1 MIAAAA
7 TTSSVSLDRFPVGWF
22 DIALIVVLVFGYFRG
37 RKNGMTKE
45 VLPMFQWLATVLLC
59 GLGYELVGQGLLD
72 VAQLKLKVTPAY
84 ILGYLSL
91 AFLVY
96 IVFVLLKKALLPR
109 LIGSNFFGSNEYHF
123 GKASGV
129 LRYLCILFFAL
140 ALLHA
145 PFYTSAEIAAHNAY
159 NARWYGGG
167 QQGYNGDFIPTVQ
180 GVQDSVFHHSFTG
193 SLIANYLNVLL
204 ISTEAVKTV
213 KPAGPTPVIHI
224 GN

>member
-7 TTSSVSLDRFPVGWF
+7 TTSNSLSLDHLPVGWF
-22 DIALIVVLVFGYFRG
+22 DGLLVVVLLGFFRG

-59 GLGYELVGQGLLD
+59 GLAYEMAGQPYMNL
-72 VAQLKLKVTPAY
+72 ANLKITAAY

-91 AFLVY
+91 ALLVFGAFAY
-96 IVFVLLKKALLPR
+96 LKKFFTPR
-109 LIGSNFFGSNEYHF
+109 LEGSNFFGSAEYYL
-123 GKASGV
+123 GTTSGV
-129 LRYLCILFFAL
+129 IRFACMLLFAL

-145 PFYTSAEIAAHNAY
+145 PFYTSAEIAARNAY

-167 QQGYNGDFIPTVQ
+167 QKGSSGNYFPTVQ
-180 GVQDSVFHHSFTG
+180 SVQESVFTGSFTG
-193 SLIANYLNVLL
+193 PLIAKYLGVML
-204 ISTEAVKTV
+204 INTEGTTPA
-213 KPAGPTPVIHI
+213 KPAARAPVIHM